1 MKPTLELG
9 LLDAHQPLATLGPD
23 DIDTAAS
30 RQLALEAAQQAITL
44 LKNEKPDAASDPAL
58 AAGVPAAAAPLLP
71 LGKATTVALIGPAV
85 NFTAEMLSNCE
96 TMLQLSSATR
106 SVAKTGSRQNVGTLN
121 ANAVCFSVRSRME
134 HGSLVAVALGAADRP
149 PRLAGR
155 QLCTRMRAAFS
166 RRRRRRLVRC
176 YG

>member
-9 LLDAHQPLATLGPD
+9 LLDADQPLATLGPD

-71 LGKATTVALIGPAV
+71 LGKATTVA
-85 NFTAEMLSNCE
+85 
-96 TMLQLSSATR
+96 
-106 SVAKTGSRQNVGTLN
+106 
-121 ANAVCFSVRSRME
+121 
-134 HGSLVAVALGAADRP
+134 
-149 PRLAGR
+149 
-155 QLCTRMRAAFS
+155 
-166 RRRRRRLVRC
+166 
-176 YG
+176 